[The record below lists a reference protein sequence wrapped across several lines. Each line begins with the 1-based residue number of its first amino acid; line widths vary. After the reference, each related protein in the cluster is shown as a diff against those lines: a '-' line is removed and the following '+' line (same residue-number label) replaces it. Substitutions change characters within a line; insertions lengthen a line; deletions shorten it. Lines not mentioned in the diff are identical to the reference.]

1 MDLTTSFGL
10 VAGTLTTLA
19 YFPQVVKTW
28 RAKSADGMSWSM
40 LVILWV
46 GISLWLVY
54 GLYSHDAPVIAANVV
69 TLLFASLILA
79 MKVRYE
85 AMPRLQTRNA
95 AWVTPQQAVLSTSFQ
110 SDFAVSLPELS
121 DREAVVTQEDPE
133 KTLTLV

>member
-1 MDLTTSFGL
+1 MDLTTSLGL

-54 GLYSHDAPVIAANVV
+54 GLYAHDAPVIAANVV
-69 TLLFASLILA
+69 TLLLASLILA

-85 AMPRLQTRNA
+85 AVPRLQTRNA
-95 AWVTPQQAVLSTSFQ
+95 VWVTPEQGVLHPSVQ
-110 SDFAVSLPELS
+110 SDFAASLPDRS
-121 DREAVVTQEDPE
+121 DREPVATQDDAE

>member
-1 MDLTTSFGL
+1 MDLTTSLGL

-54 GLYSHDAPVIAANVV
+54 GLSAHDAPVIAANVM

-85 AMPRLQTRNA
+85 AMPRLQARSGA
-95 AWVTPQQAVLSTSFQ
+95 LVTPQQAVLSTSFQ
-110 SDFAVSLPELS
+110 SEFAVGLSETTARELAIPQ
-121 DREAVVTQEDPE
+121 DEAE
-133 KTLTLV
+133 KPLTLV